1 MKESIPELIF
11 ATRGDFRAWL
21 TENSETSG
29 GVWLVFGKTKDVVTL
44 SANDALEEALCF
56 GWIDGQM
63 QSVDETKYLKYFAK
77 RRAKSVWSEKN
88 KKTAER
94 LRSDG
99 SMTALGEKA
108 IEDAKKN
115 GEWDKQNTAPADD
128 GLIEALSVKLNGLS
142 PAYENFLAMPPS
154 VRRTYARRY
163 ASFKTEK
170 ARERDFAKI
179 VERLNNNLKPM

>member
-1 MKESIPELIF
+1 MKENIAELLF
-11 ATRGDFRAWL
+11 PASGAFRAWL
-21 TENSETSG
+21 TENAETSG
-29 GVWLVFGKTKDVVTL
+29 GVWLVFGKTKEVETL
-44 SANDALEEALCF
+44 TANDALEEALCF
-56 GWIDGQM
+56 GWIDGRM
-63 QSVDETKYLKYFAK
+63 KSVDETKYVKYFSK

-99 SMTALGEKA
+99 RMTALGEKA
-108 IEDAKKN
+108 IDEAKKN
-115 GEWDKQNTAPADD
+115 GEWDKPKDAPADD
-128 GLIEALSVKLNGLS
+128 GLIAALTARLSGLS
-142 PAYENFLAMPPS
+142 PAYENYMAMPPS

-163 ASFKTEK
+163 ASFKTED